1 MFPTLPPFE
10 VDTTVTPATVT
21 VVGEPM
27 PEVSDLTMGVIDL
40 TDTGFVSEDPAVLI
54 WLAAVSERGLVW

>member
-10 VDTTVTPATVT
+10 ADTLTPATIT

-27 PEVSDLTMGVIDL
+27 PDLGDLTMGVIDL
-40 TDTGFVSEDPAVLI
+40 TDTGFVTDEPEVLV

>member
-10 VDTTVTPATVT
+10 ADTTVTPATIE

-27 PEVSDLTMGVIDL
+27 PDLSDLTMGVIDL
-40 TDTGFVSEDPAVLI
+40 SDTGFVTDDPAVLI
-54 WLAAVSERGLVW
+54 WLAAVNERGLAW